1 MEQIINTTGVP
12 TTDYIN
18 DRKGDYRVIV
28 KTRGGMLSV
37 GDVEMRDYLK
47 ENPTAI
53 LQSYKPK
60 ALQTV
65 EFRPEG
71 SKYWLTVF
79 ARTGKKIHTIDNDI
93 LRHITVGTINSYFLG
108 TTIYNMSQYKA
119 VGATSHASKAFTQ
132 NK

>member
-18 DRKGDYRVIV
+18 DRKGDYRVVV
-28 KTRGGMLSV
+28 KTRGGILSV
-37 GDVEMRDYLK
+37 GDVDHIDPRD
-47 ENPTAI
+47 I
-53 LQSYKPK
+53 LSSFKPK

-71 SKYWLTVF
+71 GTYWLTVF
-79 ARTGKKIHTIDNDI
+79 ARTGKKIHTIDNEF
-93 LRHITVGTINSYFLG
+93 LRHITVGTINSYFLE
-108 TTIYNMSQYKA
+108 TTIYDQRQYMA

>member
-1 MEQIINTTGVP
+1 MEQVINTTGVP

-18 DRKGDYRVIV
+18 GRKGDYRVVV

-47 ENPTAI
+47 DNPTAI

-65 EFRPEG
+65 EFRPDG
-71 SKYWLTVF
+71 GKYWLTVF
-79 ARTGKKIHTIDNDI
+79 ARTGKKIHTIDNEF
-93 LRHITVGTINSYFLG
+93 LRHITVGTINSDFSK
-108 TTIYNMSQYKA
+108 TTIHDQRQYNT
-119 VGATSHASKAFTQ
+119 VGATTHASKAFTQ
-132 NK
+132 N